1 MGTAEVNDAHWRL
14 PPLSRSV
21 PEARRDVASTLEQWG
36 LAGLA
41 DTAVLLVSE
50 VVTNAVLHART
61 EVLLTMARVG
71 SGVRI
76 EVSDGSTLPPALR
89 WHSATSTTG
98 RGLRMLDLLADS
110 WSAESTSTGKTVWF
124 TISGDRDPWAATA
137 MSAEGGA

>member
-1 MGTAEVNDAHWRL
+1 MHDSPVTHWRL

-36 LAGLA
+36 LADLS

-61 EVLLTMARVG
+61 EVMLTMRRVG

-76 EVSDGSTLPPALR
+76 EVSDGSALPPSMR
-89 WHSATSTTG
+89 WHSDTSTTG
-98 RGLRMLDLLADS
+98 RGLRMLDLLADA
-110 WSAESTSTGKTVWF
+110 WSAESTATGKTVWF
-124 TISGDRDPWAATA
+124 TVSGDRDPWAAA
-137 MSAEGGA
+137 AFSAEGGA